1 MKRITLLLILSF
13 FFAVTCKKEQKVEK
27 SVSFVGLQDGAEV
40 VSPVKVKLQVTGMQV
55 APAGEVKEGTGHFII
70 VVDGPDFFE
79 AGQVILQVIPS
90 DKKSFHLAK
99 GETEIEINLPAGEH
113 TLTAQ
118 FADGEHKS
126 YGQPLA
132 KKIKVVVKESKEE
145 SKAQEKK

>member
-1 MKRITLLLILSF
+1 MKRITLLLILSLV
-13 FFAVTCKKEQKVEK
+13 FAVTCKKEQKVEK
-27 SVSFVGLQDGAEV
+27 SVSFVDLQDGAEV
-40 VSPVKVKLQVTGMQV
+40 VSPVKVRLQVTGMQV
-55 APAGEVKEGTGHFII
+55 APAGEVKEGTGHFLI

-79 AGQVILQVIPS
+79 AGQVIVIPS
-90 DKKSFHLAK
+90 DEKYIHLAK
-99 GETEIEINLPAGEH
+99 GETEVEINLPPGEH

>member
-1 MKRITLLLILSF
+1 MKKITLLLILSLV
-13 FFAVTCKKEQKVEK
+13 FAVTCKKEQKVEK
-27 SVSFVGLQDGAEV
+27 SVSFVDLQDGAEV
-40 VSPVKVKLQVTGMQV
+40 VSPVKVRLTSNRNASSTSRRSKRGNWSSL
-55 APAGEVKEGTGHFII
+55 HNC
-70 VVDGPDFFE
+70 PDFIE
-79 AGQVILQVIPS
+79 AGQVIPS
-90 DKKSFHLAK
+90 DEKNIHLAK
-99 GETEIEINLPAGEH
+99 GETEVEINLPAGEH

>member
-1 MKRITLLLILSF
+1 
-13 FFAVTCKKEQKVEK
+13 VE
-27 SVSFVGLQDGAEV
+27 LQDDAEV

-70 VVDGPDFFE
+70 VVDGPDFIE
-79 AGQVILQVIPS
+79 AGQVIPQVIPS
-90 DKKSFHLAK
+90 DEKSIHLAK